1 MTAVATA
8 PVRAYIFIAV
18 LLVGAALGGVAAWRV
33 QAWRLGEQ
41 IAKVEARELQAQSD
55 HAKQLGALA
64 TTAREVAA
72 LVAKSTQLN
81 AAAIAAVDKQLM
93 GELYAEKQDADR
105 MRNCIAAGTCGVR
118 IITKQPLCPS
128 SPGHGSG
135 GIDASPGGV
144 GDAAQSLDAVT
155 GLRVLDLRSS
165 IREDDRKLRYLQ
177 AFAQKCG
184 GIADQNQ
191 QVDLRPR

>member
-8 PVRAYIFIAV
+8 PVRAYIFVAV
-18 LLVGAALGGVAAWRV
+18 LLAGIAVGGAAAWRV

-41 IAKVEARELQAQSD
+41 IAKAEARESQAQAD
-55 HAKQLGALA
+55 HAKQLGRLA
-64 TTAREVAA
+64 TAAREVAA

-81 AAAIAAVDKQLM
+81 AAAIAAVDEQLM
-93 GELYAEKQDADR
+93 GELYEEKQNADR

-128 SPGHGSG
+128 STGHSSG

-144 GDAAQSLDAVT
+144 GDAAQSLDAAT
-155 GLRVLDLRSS
+155 GLRVLDLRDS

-177 AFAQKCG
+177 AFAQQCG
-184 GIADQNQ
+184 GIAAQNQ